1 MEKGHSSSFNYQL
14 NCKKNFIYILI
25 MSKVLWFDH
34 VHSMVQKNENVADM
48 KISAFGL
55 LTQQVMLTCV
65 YVMVMVNV
73 M

>member
-1 MEKGHSSSFNYQL
+1 
-14 NCKKNFIYILI
+14 

-34 VHSMVQKNENVADM
+34 VHSMAQKNENVADM

-55 LTQQVMLTCV
+55 LTPQVMLTFV
-65 YVMVMVNV
+65 YVMVMVIV